1 MDLIQENEENPM
13 KIRLKF
19 SIRNGIKSFYYS
31 VIFQIKEDDVNNSNN
46 NYSTKFE
53 TDQIKCRQD
62 GTLIEFK
69 DNFCC
74 DYYFYKVQKIKIQ
87 VKKLKNMGESFLKYF
102 TIENNTLDLSTIISS
117 KNGLFQTA
125 IDDSY
130 NPYNE
135 LREILMIKVENDYE
149 IDNNISIRKN
159 NFIDYII
166 SGISLKCF
174 ICMDFSDK
182 ELLDTNQYSNQYLN
196 SILGFRETLYNFT
209 RKFEVY
215 GFDYVLKNKKENELF
230 LNLDKDNE
238 ELVGYTNITYAY
250 YQFFNRLDL
259 SDKAIKKEKK
269 DKLSPLIKYLSDKIY
284 GKKNSYEYNIIF
296 ILINSLNEEQFQDCI
311 DYFIKASI
319 LPISFVV
326 IGIGNDE
333 NKFINMKNLCDIKKI
348 LRGNL
353 VRDNTF
359 FVSMKECEYKSDVI
373 KNKCLKKIPGQICE
387 FYERNN
393 ISLNEIKNLSQD
405 NKNSIKIFDTY
416 NSLIIPPESK
426 EKNYYP
432 APSSGIDNIQQQ
444 NVIHDEEPKN
454 EITPE
459 DDKSNIN
466 IDINIDTNKHKKN
479 KNNSPNKLRK
489 SGSSKKKHLSA
500 SKKFEGNKGRIGEKI
515 KNNNS

>member
-1 MDLIQENEENPM
+1 MDLMQENEENPM

-74 DYYFYKVQKIKIQ
+74 EYYFYKVQKIKIQ

-196 SILGFRETLYNFT
+196 SILGFRETLINFT
-209 RKFEVY
+209 RNFEVY

-259 SDKAIKKEKK
+259 SDKVIKKEKK

-333 NKFINMKNLCDIKKI
+333 NKFVNMKKLCDIKKI
-348 LRGNL
+348 RKGLNKL
-353 VRDNTF
+353 RDNTF
-359 FVSMKECEYKSDVI
+359 FISMKECENKSEII
-373 KNKCLKKIPGQICE
+373 KNKCLIKIPEQICE
-387 FYERNN
+387 FYEINK
-393 ISLNEIKNLSQD
+393 ISLNDIKESNQN
-405 NKNSIKIFDTY
+405 NKESIAMFDAF
-416 NSLIIPPESK
+416 NSLMQQHDFK
-426 EKNYYP
+426 VLNANP
-432 APSSGIDNIQQQ
+432 APSSIEINNNQQ
-444 NVIHDEEPKN
+444 NSIQEEPKN

-459 DDKSNIN
+459 NFDNNDTN
-466 IDINIDTNKHKKN
+466 IDINIDINNKKN
-479 KNNSPNKLRK
+479 KNNFPNKHRK
-489 SGSSKKKHLSA
+489 SSSKKKLSLSS
-500 SKKFEGNKGRIGEKI
+500 SKKSEGNKFKKNENI
-515 KNNNS
+515 KNDNN